1 MPLIVAVR
9 FRPGTKAY
17 HFACEDSP
25 DLSLGDF
32 VIVETTLG
40 EEAGEVV
47 QGPLEIAPEDVIG
60 DLKPVK
66 RRAAAREVLE
76 MHRLREREGGALDR
90 CRELSRELR
99 LPMKVLKAEYS
110 YDGSRLLFYF
120 TAEGR
125 VDFRELVRALARS
138 FRTRIDLHQVG
149 VRDEARLIGDLGVCG
164 QILCCRDWLR
174 EFNKVSIR
182 MAKHQDLSLNP
193 LEISGVC
200 GRLLC
205 CLAYEDEYYSA
216 MKAMLP
222 KRGEPVTTEEGPG
235 VVTDVNVITESVAVR
250 LEDERIVRLPAEEV
264 QSLGLPPDQRESRGG
279 RRR

>member
-1 MPLIVAVR
+1 MPSIVGVR
-9 FRPGTKAY
+9 FRPGTKIY
-17 HFACEDSP
+17 QFACETLP
-25 DLSLGDF
+25 DLTPGDF
-32 VIVETTLG
+32 VIVETSRG

-47 QGPLEIAPEDVIG
+47 LGPMEMAPEDVIG
-60 DLKPVK
+60 DLKPVQ
-66 RRAAAREVLE
+66 RRADTREVLE
-76 MHRLREREGGALDR
+76 MHRLREHEAAALDR
-90 CRELSRELR
+90 CRELVREYKLE
-99 LPMKVLKAEYS
+99 MKVLRAEYS
-110 YDGSRLLFYF
+110 YDGTRLLFFF

-138 FRTRIDLHQVG
+138 FKTRIDLHQVG

-164 QILCCRDWLR
+164 QLLCCRDWLS

-205 CLAYEDEYYSA
+205 CLAYEDEFYSQ
-216 MKAMLP
+216 MRAMLP
-222 KRGEPVTTEEGPG
+222 RRGEQVTTAEGPG
-235 VVTDVNVITESVAVR
+235 VIVDVNVITESVAVR
-250 LEDERIVRLPAEEV
+250 LEDERILRLPATEV
-264 QSLGLPPDQRESRGG
+264 QSLGLPPDQRESRRG